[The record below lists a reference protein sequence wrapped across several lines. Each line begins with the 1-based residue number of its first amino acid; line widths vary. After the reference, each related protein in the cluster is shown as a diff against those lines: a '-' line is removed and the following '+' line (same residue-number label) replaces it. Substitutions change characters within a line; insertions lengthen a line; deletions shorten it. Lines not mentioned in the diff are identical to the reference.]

1 MKDIAESYLGN
12 KVTDA
17 VITVPAYF
25 NDSQRQATKNAGI
38 IAGLNVLRIINEPTA
53 AAIAYGLDK
62 KISEMRNILVFD
74 VGGGTFDVSIVT
86 VRENIF
92 EVRATAGDTH
102 LGGEDFNNRMVE
114 WFVKDFRKKHGK
126 DLTINKRSLG
136 QLRTACESAK
146 RVLSVNKQASIEIAS
161 LMDGIDY
168 RASITRAKFEDLCID
183 LFKSTITPVKR
194 ALEDAGIAKEE
205 IHDVVL
211 VGGSTRIPKIQALL
225 QDYFEGKELNK
236 SINPDEAVAYGAA
249 VQAALLPECKNA
261 AVPDLLLID
270 VTPLSLGIEITAGR
284 MIVIIERN
292 STLPTRQQNF
302 FTTSSENQQNVS
314 FKVYEGERAFIKD
327 NNLLGEFVLSGIPP
341 APKGVPKIQV
351 TFDIDKNGILNVSA
365 VESDIG
371 IVNKITLKS
380 DVGRLSHKDI
390 EKMIR
395 DAKKFK
401 EEDDEQRE
409 RVQVRNSLESYVFDI
424 KSAIEDI
431 KVKDKISHGEEEA
444 LYEKC
449 QDTLE
454 WLEENQVSSYSSCLV
469 FIFVSATFPL
479 QPS

>member
-1 MKDIAESYLGN
+1 
-12 KVTDA
+12 
-17 VITVPAYF
+17 
-25 NDSQRQATKNAGI
+25 
-38 IAGLNVLRIINEPTA
+38 
-53 AAIAYGLDK
+53 
-62 KISEMRNILVFD
+62 
-74 VGGGTFDVSIVT
+74 
-86 VRENIF
+86 
-92 EVRATAGDTH
+92 
-102 LGGEDFNNRMVE
+102 
-114 WFVKDFRKKHGK
+114 
-126 DLTINKRSLG
+126 
-136 QLRTACESAK
+136 
-146 RVLSVNKQASIEIAS
+146 
-161 LMDGIDY
+161 
-168 RASITRAKFEDLCID
+168 
-183 LFKSTITPVKR
+183 
-194 ALEDAGIAKEE
+194 
-205 IHDVVL
+205 
-211 VGGSTRIPKIQALL
+211 
-225 QDYFEGKELNK
+225 
-236 SINPDEAVAYGAA
+236 
-249 VQAALLPECKNA
+249 
-261 AVPDLLLID
+261 
-270 VTPLSLGIEITAGR
+270 

-327 NNLLGEFVLSGIPP
+327 NNLLGEFILSGIPP